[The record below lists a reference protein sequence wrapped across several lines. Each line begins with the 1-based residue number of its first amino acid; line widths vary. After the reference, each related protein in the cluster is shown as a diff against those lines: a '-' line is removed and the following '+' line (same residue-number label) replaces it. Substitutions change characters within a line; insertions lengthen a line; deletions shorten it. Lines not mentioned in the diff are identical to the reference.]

1 MALTSVCRARSSTAT
16 MKKKSS
22 AKKRHVVA
30 WVNKAEWDQ
39 VLEYLYSK
47 DSALQ
52 RFALQ
57 RISAWKG
64 RYANSTPVAV
74 ECTADLVRCQVL
86 DRSGQL
92 DGEDL
97 VLLYGAALVRFV
109 NLITERQQGRTA
121 RPLRRLAGNLNIPEW
136 VVDLRHDFTHRKL
149 PNLKWCRKGCKV
161 VLEWLQHE
169 YWSRQLG
176 GGPSEGWES
185 QSDADEDEIDLKRQE
200 DELIA
205 KQKEM
210 EAYKNAREL
219 LISFEKEQYQA
230 LDGLP
235 EGKEKS
241 LWPAPLDDMSWLL
254 GEIKQFALES
264 SDLLIDVLLEDGFL
278 VPTVEQLETLGCDTR
293 DSSSP
298 TEPRLPQAF
307 LRFWLPLL
315 KMLNSP
321 SFIHV
326 LLEKLFVELKLLTN
340 EQSNDRAF
348 YISAWISQVILCN
361 SNKFEYHFET
371 KVQRKARMKDR
382 IFVNRIQLRWQQL
395 LSACLDAP
403 CLSTPHLLQLILDD
417 MEHPL
422 PLETRQRLL
431 HLCSIYTQ
439 PAHSDCDAS
448 PEQKRQPIYTLESL
462 HEKLQHSRRHSQPW
476 RSAGDPER
484 SESSQECK
492 WADVQAEK
500 AKLLRGSPWQVCADK
515 VMWKNYPLG
524 KVPGQSDD
532 PSCLM
537 VENYSTMTVF
547 DQPVELE
554 SITTHNVPGASAPVR
569 TAGSLLWNHSDVNK
583 LKSGLQFF

>member
-1 MALTSVCRARSSTAT
+1 MKKRSSE
-16 MKKKSS
+16 
-22 AKKRHVVA
+22 KKRHVVA

-47 DSALQ
+47 DPALQ

-57 RISAWKG
+57 RISAWKC
-64 RYANSTPVAV
+64 RYASSCPVAV
-74 ECTADLVRCQVL
+74 DCTADLVRCQVL

-92 DGEDL
+92 DGGDL

-109 NLITERQQGRTA
+109 NLITERQQGRVA

-136 VVDLRHDFTHRKL
+136 IVDLRHDFTHRKL
-149 PNLKWCRKGCKV
+149 PTLKWCRKGCKV

-176 GGPSEGWES
+176 GGPNEDWES
-185 QSDADEDEIDLKRQE
+185 QSDGEDEEIDLKRQD

-205 KQKEM
+205 RQKEM
-210 EAYKNAREL
+210 EAYKNARGL
-219 LISFEKEQYQA
+219 LISFEKEQFQA
-230 LDGLP
+230 FGGLP
-235 EGKEKS
+235 EDREKS
-241 LWPAPLDDMSWLL
+241 LWPAPFAEMSWLL

-264 SDLLIDVLLEDGFL
+264 SDLLMDVLLEDGFL
-278 VPTVEQLETLGCDTR
+278 VPTVEQLEILGCETYA
-293 DSSSP
+293 SASPSP
-298 TEPRLPQAF
+298 TEPRLPQTF

-321 SFIHV
+321 AFVHL
-326 LLEKLFVELKLLTN
+326 LLEKLFVELKLLTKDQN
-340 EQSNDRAF
+340 SHRAF
-348 YISAWISQVILCN
+348 YLSAWISEVMLCN

-371 KVQRKARMKDR
+371 KGQRKARMKDR

-403 CLSTPHLLQLILDD
+403 CISTPHLLQLILDD

-431 HLCSIYTQ
+431 QLCSIYTQ
-439 PAHSDCDAS
+439 TTHSEFDPS
-448 PEQKRQPIYTLESL
+448 PEQKQQPIYTLESL
-462 HEKLQHSRRHSQPW
+462 HEKLQHSRHHSHPW
-476 RSAGDPER
+476 RSRAESER
-484 SESSQECK
+484 SESSQEYK
-492 WADVQAEK
+492 GADVQAEK
-500 AKLLRGSPWQVCADK
+500 AKLLRGSPWQLCADK
-515 VMWKNYPLG
+515 VLWKNYPLG

-532 PSCLM
+532 PSSLM

-547 DQPVELE
+547 DQPVEME
-554 SITTHNVPGASAPVR
+554 SNTTYSVPGVSAPVR
-569 TAGSLLWNHSDVNK
+569 TADGLLWNHSDVNK
-583 LKSGLQFF
+583 LKSGLQLF

>member
-1 MALTSVCRARSSTAT
+1 
-16 MKKKSS
+16 MKKRS
-22 AKKRHVVA
+22 AEKKRHVVA

-52 RFALQ
+52 RYALQ
-57 RISAWKG
+57 RISAWKC
-64 RYANSTPVAV
+64 RYANSCPVAV
-74 ECTADLVRCQVL
+74 DCTADLVRCQVL

-92 DGEDL
+92 DGDDL

-176 GGPSEGWES
+176 GGPNEDWES
-185 QSDADEDEIDLKRQE
+185 QSDGEDEEIDLKRQD

-205 KQKEM
+205 RQREM

-219 LISFEKEQYQA
+219 LISFEKEQYQT
-230 LDGLP
+230 LNGLP
-235 EGKEKS
+235 KDKEKS
-241 LWPAPLDDMSWLL
+241 SWPSPFADMSWLL

-278 VPTVEQLETLGCDTR
+278 IPTVEQLETLGCDT
-293 DSSSP
+293 SAGASPSP

-315 KMLNSP
+315 KILNSP
-321 SFIHV
+321 TFVHL
-326 LLEKLFVELKLLTN
+326 LLEKLFVELKLLTK
-340 EQSNDRAF
+340 EQNNHRSF
-348 YISAWISQVILCN
+348 YLSAWISEVIVCN

-371 KVQRKARMKDR
+371 KGQKKARMKDR
-382 IFVNRIQLRWQQL
+382 IFVNRMQLRWQQL

-403 CLSTPHLLQLILDD
+403 CISTPHLLQLILDD

-431 HLCSIYTQ
+431 QLCSIYTQ
-439 PAHSDCDAS
+439 TAHSEFDPS
-448 PEQKRQPIYTLESL
+448 PEQKQQPIYTLESL
-462 HEKLQHSRRHSQPW
+462 HEKLQYSQHYSHSW
-476 RSAGDPER
+476 RSRADSER
-484 SESSQECK
+484 SESSQEYK

-500 AKLLRGSPWQVCADK
+500 AKLLRGSPWQVCVDK
-515 VMWKNYPLG
+515 VLWKNYPLG

-537 VENYSTMTVF
+537 VENYSTMTLF
-547 DQPVELE
+547 DQPVEME
-554 SITTHNVPGASAPVR
+554 SNATHSVPGVSAAVR
-569 TAGSLLWNHSDVNK
+569 TADGLLWNHSDVNK
-583 LKSGLQFF
+583 LKSGLQLF

>member
-1 MALTSVCRARSSTAT
+1 MKKRSSE
-16 MKKKSS
+16 
-22 AKKRHVVA
+22 KKRHVVA

-52 RFALQ
+52 RHALQ
-57 RISAWKG
+57 RISAWKC
-64 RYANSTPVAV
+64 RYANSCPVAV

-86 DRSGQL
+86 DRSGKL

-121 RPLRRLAGNLNIPEW
+121 QPLRRLAGNLNIPEW

-149 PNLKWCRKGCKV
+149 PTLKWCRKGCKV

-176 GGPSEGWES
+176 GGPNEDWES
-185 QSDADEDEIDLKRQE
+185 QSDGEDEEIDLKRQE

-205 KQKEM
+205 RQKEM

-219 LISFEKEQYQA
+219 MISFEKEQYQA
-230 LDGLP
+230 FGGHSED
-235 EGKEKS
+235 KEKS
-241 LWPAPLDDMSWLL
+241 LWPAPFADMSWLL
-254 GEIKQFALES
+254 GEIKQFALDS
-264 SDLLIDVLLEDGFL
+264 SGLLIDVLLEDGFL
-278 VPTVEQLETLGCDTR
+278 VPTVEQLETLGCDT
-293 DSSSP
+293 SASVSPSP
-298 TEPRLPQAF
+298 TEPRLPQTF

-321 SFIHV
+321 AFVHL
-326 LLEKLFVELKLLTN
+326 LLEKLFVELKLFAK
-340 EQSNDRAF
+340 EQNNHRAF
-348 YISAWISQVILCN
+348 YLSAWISEVIICN
-361 SNKFEYHFET
+361 CNKFEYHFET
-371 KVQRKARMKDR
+371 KGQKKARMKDR

-403 CLSTPHLLQLILDD
+403 CISTPHLLQLILDD

-422 PLETRQRLL
+422 PLETRQRLFQ
-431 HLCSIYTQ
+431 LCSIYTQ
-439 PAHSDCDAS
+439 TAHSEFDPS
-448 PEQKRQPIYTLESL
+448 PEQKQQPIYTLESL
-462 HEKLQHSRRHSQPW
+462 HEKLQHSRHHGHPW
-476 RSAGDPER
+476 RSRADSER
-484 SESSQECK
+484 SESSQEYK

-515 VMWKNYPLG
+515 VLWKNYPLG

-537 VENYSTMTVF
+537 MENYSTMTVF
-547 DQPVELE
+547 DQPVELDGN
-554 SITTHNVPGASAPVR
+554 TTHSIPGVFAPLR
-569 TAGSLLWNHSDVNK
+569 TADGLLWNHSDVNK
-583 LKSGLQFF
+583 LKSGLQLF

>member
-1 MALTSVCRARSSTAT
+1 MVP
-16 MKKKSS
+16 
-22 AKKRHVVA
+22 
-30 WVNKAEWDQ
+30 WINKAEWDQ
-39 VLEYLYSK
+39 VLDYLYSK
-47 DSALQ
+47 DPALQ
-52 RFALQ
+52 RHALQ

-64 RYANSTPVAV
+64 RYANTPVAV
-74 ECTADLVRCQVL
+74 DCTADLVRCQVL

-109 NLITERQQGRTA
+109 NLITERQQGKTA

-149 PNLKWCRKGCKV
+149 PTLRWCRKGCKV
-161 VLEWLQHE
+161 VLEWLQQE

-176 GGPSEGWES
+176 GGSNDDWES
-185 QSDADEDEIDLKRQE
+185 QSDVEDEELDLKLQE

-205 KQKEM
+205 RQKEM
-210 EAYKNAREL
+210 EAFKTGRDL
-219 LISFEKEQYQA
+219 LISFEKEQYQVF
-230 LDGLP
+230 DGLP
-235 EGKEKS
+235 EDKDRN
-241 LWPAPLDDMSWLL
+241 LWPAPFADMSWLL

-264 SDLLIDVLLEDGFL
+264 SDLLIDALLEDGFL
-278 VPTVEQLETLGCDTR
+278 VPTVDQLETLGCD
-293 DSSSP
+293 SP
-298 TEPRLPQAF
+298 TETRLPPTF

-321 SFIHV
+321 AFIHL
-326 LLEKLFVELKLLTN
+326 LLEKLFVELKLLSK
-340 EQSNDRAF
+340 EHNDHRVF
-348 YISAWISQVILCN
+348 YISAWISEIILCN

-371 KVQRKARMKDR
+371 KVQKKARMRDR

-395 LSACLDAP
+395 LTACLDAP
-403 CLSTPHLLQLILDD
+403 CVSTPHLLQLILDD

-431 HLCSIYTQ
+431 QLCSIYTQ
-439 PAHSDCDAS
+439 TAHSGFEAS
-448 PEQKRQPIYTLESL
+448 PCQKQQPIYTLESL
-462 HEKLQHSRRHSQPW
+462 HEKLQHSRRHGHPW
-476 RSAGDPER
+476 RSTANSEK
-484 SESSQECK
+484 SESSLQYKSAEE
-492 WADVQAEK
+492 DEK
-500 AKLLRGSPWQVCADK
+500 AKILRGSPWQVCTDK
-515 VMWKNYPLG
+515 VLWKSYPLG

-554 SITTHNVPGASAPVR
+554 SKTAHNLPGVPVPVR
-569 TAGSLLWNHSDVNK
+569 TAEGLLWNHSDINR
-583 LKSGLQFF
+583 LKSGLQLF

>member
-1 MALTSVCRARSSTAT
+1 
-16 MKKKSS
+16 MKKKSPE
-22 AKKRHVVA
+22 KKRHVVA

-47 DSALQ
+47 ESTLQ
-52 RFALQ
+52 RHALQ

-64 RYANSTPVAV
+64 RYANSAPVAV
-74 ECTADLVRCQVL
+74 DCTADLVRCQVL

-92 DGEDL
+92 DGDDL

-121 RPLRRLAGNLNIPEW
+121 RPLRRLAVNLNIPEW

-149 PNLKWCRKGCKV
+149 PTLKWCRKGCKV
-161 VLEWLQHE
+161 VLEWLQQE

-176 GGPSEGWES
+176 GGSNEDWES
-185 QSDADEDEIDLKRQE
+185 QSDGEEDEEIDLKRKE

-205 KQKEM
+205 RQKEM

-219 LISFEKEQYQA
+219 LISFEKEQYQSFE
-230 LDGLP
+230 GLP
-235 EGKEKS
+235 TERDKS
-241 LWPAPLDDMSWLL
+241 SWPAPFADMSWLL
-254 GEIKQFALES
+254 GEIKQFAFES
-264 SDLLIDVLLEDGFL
+264 ADLLVDVLLEDGFM
-278 VPTVEQLETLGCDTR
+278 VPTFEQLETLGCVTSD
-293 DSSSP
+293 DASP
-298 TEPRLPQAF
+298 TEPRLPQTF

-321 SFIHV
+321 SFIFL
-326 LLEKLFVELKLLTN
+326 LLEKLFVELKLVVK
-340 EQSNDRAF
+340 EQNSHRAF
-348 YISAWISQVILCN
+348 YLSAWISEVILCN
-361 SNKFEYHFET
+361 SNKCNYHYEK
-371 KVQRKARMKDR
+371 KVQNSRNIKKARMKAR

-403 CLSTPHLLQLILDD
+403 CISTPHLLQLILND

-431 HLCSIYTQ
+431 QLCVIFTQ
-439 PAHSDCDAS
+439 TTHSEFESS
-448 PEQKRQPIYTLESL
+448 PEQKQQPIYTLESL
-462 HEKLQHSRRHSQPW
+462 HEKLKQSRHHSNALHSMADSD
-476 RSAGDPER
+476 RNET
-484 SESSQECK
+484 SQDHK
-492 WADVQAEK
+492 WMDAQAET
-500 AKLLRGSPWQVCADK
+500 LLRGSPWQVCADK
-515 VMWKNYPLG
+515 VLWKNYPLG

-537 VENYSTMTVF
+537 VENYSTITAF

-554 SITTHNVPGASAPVR
+554 SSTTHNVPGVSVPVR
-569 TAGSLLWNHSDVNK
+569 TADGHIWNHSDVNK
-583 LKSGLQFF
+583 LKSGLQLF

>member
-1 MALTSVCRARSSTAT
+1 
-16 MKKKSS
+16 MKKKSCE
-22 AKKRHVVA
+22 KKRHVVA

-39 VLEYLYSK
+39 VLEYLYSQ
-47 DSALQ
+47 DSGLQ

-74 ECTADLVRCQVL
+74 DCTADLVRVQVL

-92 DGEDL
+92 AGGDL

-149 PNLKWCRKGCKV
+149 PTLKWCRKGCKV
-161 VLEWLQHE
+161 VLEWLQQE

-176 GGPSEGWES
+176 GGPNEDWES
-185 QSDADEDEIDLKRQE
+185 QSDAEDEEMDLKRQE

-205 KQKEM
+205 RQKEM

-219 LISFEKEQYQA
+219 LISFEKEKYRA
-230 LDGLP
+230 LDRLP
-235 EGKEKS
+235 GDEGKS
-241 LWPAPLDDMSWLL
+241 LWPAPFAEMSWIL
-254 GEIKQFALES
+254 GEIKQLSVES
-264 SDLLIDVLLEDGFL
+264 SDLLVDVLLEDGFL
-278 VPTVEQLETLGCDTR
+278 VPTVEQLETLGCET
-293 DSSSP
+293 SYSAG
-298 TEPRLPQAF
+298 PRLPQTF

-321 SFIHV
+321 SFIHL
-326 LLEKLFVELKLLTN
+326 LLEKLFMELKLLSK
-340 EQSNDRAF
+340 EQNNHRAF
-348 YISAWISQVILCN
+348 YISAWISEIILCN

-371 KVQRKARMKDR
+371 KAQRKARMKDR
-382 IFVNRIQLRWQQL
+382 VFVNRIQLRWQQL
-395 LSACLDAP
+395 LTACLDAP
-403 CLSTPHLLQLILDD
+403 CISTPHLLQLILDD

-431 HLCSIYTQ
+431 QLCSIYTQ
-439 PAHSDCDAS
+439 TAHSDCDPS
-448 PEQKRQPIYTLESL
+448 PEQKQQPIYTLEHL
-462 HEKLQHSRRHSQPW
+462 HEKQQRSRRLTHS
-476 RSAGDPER
+476 SVAEAER
-484 SESSQECK
+484 GKSSQEYK
-492 WADVQAEK
+492 WSDIQAEK
-500 AKLLRGSPWQVCADK
+500 AKLLRGSPWQVCVDK
-515 VMWKNYPLG
+515 VLWKNYPLG

-537 VENYSTMTVF
+537 VDNYSTMTVF

-554 SITTHNVPGASAPVR
+554 TATPHTVAGVSAAVR
-569 TAGSLLWNHSDVNK
+569 TGDGLLWNHSEVSK
-583 LKSGLQFF
+583 LKSGLQLF

>member
-1 MALTSVCRARSSTAT
+1 
-16 MKKKSS
+16 MKKRVSE
-22 AKKRHVVA
+22 KKRHVVA

-47 DSALQ
+47 DSSLQ
-52 RFALQ
+52 RHALH
-57 RISAWKG
+57 RISAWKC
-64 RYANSTPVAV
+64 RYTSSCPVAV
-74 ECTADLVRCQVL
+74 DCTADLVRCQAL

-92 DGEDL
+92 EGDDL

-109 NLITERQQGRTA
+109 NLITERQQGKTA

-149 PNLKWCRKGCKV
+149 PTLKWCRKGCNV

-176 GGPSEGWES
+176 GGPSEDWES
-185 QSDADEDEIDLKRQE
+185 QSNGEDDETDLRRQE

-205 KQKEM
+205 RQKEM
-210 EAYKNAREL
+210 EAYKNARKL

-230 LDGLP
+230 FDGLP
-235 EGKEKS
+235 EDREKS
-241 LWPAPLDDMSWLL
+241 LWPAPFADMSWLL
-254 GEIKQFALES
+254 GEIKQLALES
-264 SDLLIDVLLEDGFL
+264 SDLLIEVLLEDGFL
-278 VPTVEQLETLGCDTR
+278 VPTVEQLQTLGCDT
-293 DSSSP
+293 SASP
-298 TEPRLPQAF
+298 TEPRLPQTF

-321 SFIHV
+321 AIVHL
-326 LLEKLFVELKLLTN
+326 LLEKLFVELKLLAK
-340 EQSNDRAF
+340 EQKDHRAF
-348 YISAWISQVILCN
+348 YLSAWISEFVFCN

-371 KVQRKARMKDR
+371 KGQKKDRMKDR

-403 CLSTPHLLQLILDD
+403 CISTPHLLQLILDD

-431 HLCSIYTQ
+431 QLCSIYTQ
-439 PAHSDCDAS
+439 TAHSNFDPS
-448 PEQKRQPIYTLESL
+448 QEQKQQPIYTLESL
-462 HEKLQHSRRHSQPW
+462 HEKLQRSRHHSQPW
-476 RSAGDPER
+476 RSRADSER
-484 SESSQECK
+484 SESSQENK
-492 WADVQAEK
+492 SADAWAER

-515 VMWKNYPLG
+515 VLWKNYPLG

-537 VENYSTMTVF
+537 LENYSTMTVF

-554 SITTHNVPGASAPVR
+554 TNTARSAPGVSAPVR
-569 TAGSLLWNHSDVNK
+569 TADGLLWNHSDVNK
-583 LKSGLQFF
+583 LKSGLQLF

>member
-1 MALTSVCRARSSTAT
+1 MKKRSSE
-16 MKKKSS
+16 
-22 AKKRHVVA
+22 KKRHVVA
-30 WVNKAEWDQ
+30 WANKAEWDQ

-47 DSALQ
+47 DSSLQRYALQ
-52 RFALQ
+52 RV
-57 RISAWKG
+57 SAWKG

-74 ECTADLVRCQVL
+74 DCTADLVRCQVL

-92 DGEDL
+92 DGDDL

-109 NLITERQQGRTA
+109 NLITERQQGRVA

-149 PNLKWCRKGCKV
+149 PTIKWCRKGCKV
-161 VLEWLQHE
+161 VLEWLQQE

-176 GGPSEGWES
+176 GGPNEDWES
-185 QSDADEDEIDLKRQE
+185 ESDGEDEETDLKRQG

-205 KQKEM
+205 RQKEM

-230 LDGLP
+230 FDGLP
-235 EGKEKS
+235 GDKEKN
-241 LWPAPLDDMSWLL
+241 LWPAPFADMSWLL
-254 GEIKQFALES
+254 GEIKQFALQS
-264 SDLLIDVLLEDGFL
+264 GNLLIDVLLEDGFL
-278 VPTVEQLETLGCDTR
+278 VPTVEQLETLGCDTS
-293 DSSSP
+293 DSGSP
-298 TEPRLPQAF
+298 TEPRLAQTF

-321 SFIHV
+321 SFIHL
-326 LLEKLFVELKLLTN
+326 LLEKLFVELKLLAT
-340 EQSNDRAF
+340 EQNNHRAF
-348 YISAWISQVILCN
+348 YISAWISEIIICN

-371 KVQRKARMKDR
+371 KGQKKARMKDR

-403 CLSTPHLLQLILDD
+403 CISTPHLLQLILDD

-422 PLETRQRLL
+422 PLETRERLL
-431 HLCSIYTQ
+431 QLCSIYTQ
-439 PAHSDCDAS
+439 IKHSEYDTS
-448 PEQKRQPIYTLESL
+448 PEQKQQPIYTLESL
-462 HEKLQHSRRHSQPW
+462 HEKLQHSRRHGHPW
-476 RSAGDPER
+476 RSTADAER
-484 SESSQECK
+484 SESSQEYK

-500 AKLLRGSPWQVCADK
+500 AKLLRGSPWQVCTDK
-515 VMWKNYPLG
+515 VLWKNYPLG

-537 VENYSTMTVF
+537 LENYSPMTVF

-554 SITTHNVPGASAPVR
+554 SNTAHNVPGVLAPVR
-569 TAGSLLWNHSDVNK
+569 TADGLLWNHSDVNK
-583 LKSGLQFF
+583 LKSGLQLF

>member
-1 MALTSVCRARSSTAT
+1 

-22 AKKRHVVA
+22 EKRRHVVA

-47 DSALQ
+47 DCGLQ

-57 RISAWKG
+57 RISAWRG
-64 RYANSTPVAV
+64 RYASSTPVAV
-74 ECTADLVRCQVL
+74 DCTADLVRCQVL

-92 DGEDL
+92 DGDDL

-109 NLITERQQGRTA
+109 NLITERQQGKVA
-121 RPLRRLAGNLNIPEW
+121 RPLRRLAGKLNIPEW

-149 PNLKWCRKGCKV
+149 PTLKWCRKGCKV
-161 VLEWLQHE
+161 VLEWLQQE

-176 GGPSEGWES
+176 GGSAEDWES
-185 QSDADEDEIDLKRQE
+185 QSDGEDEEVDLKRRE

-205 KQKEM
+205 RQKEM
-210 EAYKNAREL
+210 EAFRSAREL
-219 LISFEKEQYQA
+219 LINFEKEQFQA
-230 LDGLP
+230 CDGGP
-235 EGKEKS
+235 EARDRTS
-241 LWPAPLDDMSWLL
+241 WPSPFADMSWLL

-264 SDLLIDVLLEDGFL
+264 SDLLIDAMLEDGFL
-278 VPTVEQLETLGCDTR
+278 VPTAEQLETLGCD
-293 DSSSP
+293 SP
-298 TEPRLPQAF
+298 DDAGGLPEPRLPQTF

-321 SFIHV
+321 SFIHL
-326 LLEKLFVELKLLTN
+326 LLEKLFVELKLLTK
-340 EQSNDRAF
+340 EQNSHRAF
-348 YISAWISQVILCN
+348 YISAWISEVILCN
-361 SNKFEYHFET
+361 GNKYEYHFET
-371 KVQRKARMKDR
+371 KLQKKARMKDR

-403 CLSTPHLLQLILDD
+403 CVSTPHLLRLILDD

-431 HLCSIYTQ
+431 QLCSIYTQ
-439 PAHSDCDAS
+439 TAHPEFESS
-448 PEQKRQPIYTLESL
+448 LEQKQQPIYTLESL

-476 RSAGDPER
+476 RSAGESER
-484 SESSQECK
+484 SSLEHK

-500 AKLLRGSPWQVCADK
+500 AKLLRGSPWQLCTDK
-515 VMWKNYPLG
+515 VLWKNYPLG

-537 VENYSTMTVF
+537 AESYSTMTVF
-547 DQPVELE
+547 DQPVEVE
-554 SITTHNVPGASAPVR
+554 SGSTHNIPGASALVR
-569 TAGSLLWNHSDVNK
+569 TGDAPLWNHSDVNK
-583 LKSGLQFF
+583 LKSGLQLF

>member
-1 MALTSVCRARSSTAT
+1 

-22 AKKRHVVA
+22 EKRRHVVA

-47 DSALQ
+47 DPALQ
-52 RFALQ
+52 KYALQ
-57 RISAWKG
+57 RISAWKA

-74 ECTADLVRCQVL
+74 GCTADLVRCQVL

-92 DGEDL
+92 EGDDL

-109 NLITERQQGRTA
+109 NLITERQQGKTA

-136 VVDLRHDFTHRKL
+136 VVNLRHDFTHRKL
-149 PNLKWCRKGCKV
+149 PTLKWCQKGCKV
-161 VLEWLQHE
+161 VLEWLQQE

-176 GGPSEGWES
+176 GGPHEGWES
-185 QSDADEDEIDLKRQE
+185 QLEGEDEEIGLMQRD
-200 DELIA
+200 DELIVR
-205 KQKEM
+205 QKEM

-230 LDGLP
+230 FDRLP
-235 EGKEKS
+235 EDKERN
-241 LWPAPLDDMSWLL
+241 LCQAPLADMSWLL

-264 SDLLIDVLLEDGFL
+264 SGLLIDVLLEDGFL
-278 VPTVEQLETLGCDTR
+278 VPTVEQLGTLGCDIYN
-293 DSSSP
+293 SACL
-298 TEPRLPQAF
+298 TEPRLPQTF

-321 SFIHV
+321 AFIHL
-326 LLEKLFVELKLLTN
+326 LLEKLFLDLKLLAK
-340 EQSNDRAF
+340 EPSNYRAF
-348 YISAWISQVILCN
+348 YICAWISEVILCN
-361 SNKFEYHFET
+361 SKKFDYHFET
-371 KVQRKARMKDR
+371 KVQKKARMRDR

-403 CLSTPHLLQLILDD
+403 CTSTPHLLELILED

-422 PLETRQRLL
+422 PLETRHRLL
-431 HLCSIYTQ
+431 QLCAIYTQ
-439 PAHSDCDAS
+439 TAHSEIGSSLDNK
-448 PEQKRQPIYTLESL
+448 QQPVYTLESL
-462 HEKLQHSRRHSQPW
+462 HEKLQHSRRYSHPC
-476 RSAGDPER
+476 RPPPDTDR
-484 SESSQECK
+484 SESSQENK

-500 AKLLRGSPWQVCADK
+500 AKLLRGSPWQVCTDK
-515 VMWKNYPLG
+515 VLWKNYPLG
-524 KVPGQSDD
+524 KLPGQSDD

-554 SITTHNVPGASAPVR
+554 CNARQSAPGVMAPLR
-569 TAGSLLWNHSDVNK
+569 TADGLLWNNSDINK
-583 LKSGLQFF
+583 IKSGLQLF